1 MLPHTNTCYHLL
13 LQLLCGLQV
22 YVKFAGSVVIML
34 RRWLDSEEIPSDD
47 ELTKNEY
54 FSNIHQR
61 ISDKPSSRDQ
71 RMVMLDEA
79 ELRKKTSLLG
89 PSAGDKYKGV
99 CESVCACVCVCV
111 STPPFPFH
119 L

>member
-1 MLPHTNTCYHLL
+1 M
-13 LQLLCGLQV
+13 

-99 CESVCACVCVCV
+99 VCVCVCV
-111 STPPFPFH
+111 RERVCVCVCVCECA
-119 L
+119 